1 MNINFYND
9 RVTRAEK
16 ELADAKWAQNNA
28 VNALARINALL
39 GGLNLP
45 DPTLDPYER
54 DNWDVSVYWDL
65 MATQRIGTAYCCG
78 KVWVALHKSGT
89 IEWTWTSYALRT
101 ERTKG
106 APAFVEDIMPTTVW
120 SHTPPPEFIA
130 FCEKHKELMYS
141 PEDQRKRNTPGIL
154 L

>member
-16 ELADAKWAQNNA
+16 ELADAKWARDNA

-45 DPTLDPYER
+45 PPTLDPYER
-54 DNWDVSVYWDL
+54 DNWEVSVTWEL
-65 MATQRIGTAYCCG
+65 LVTQRVACANSCG
-78 KVWVALHKSGT
+78 RVWVT
-89 IEWTWTSYALRT
+89 ILKTGEVEWTWSSRP
-101 ERTKG
+101 RNR
-106 APAFVEDIMPTTVW
+106 PIVEDTPLTSVK
-120 SHTPPPEFIA
+120 SPTPPPEFIA
-130 FCEKHKELMYS
+130 FCEKYKELMYS
-141 PEDQRKRNTPGIL
+141 PEEQRKRNTPGIL